1 MAGEPILFE
10 ALIVPHRSLTA
21 QGLRRLIGVI
31 CLLSGLIALRFL
43 LIRAWPVLGFSVVEV
58 ALAVVLLRVNA
69 SRGRQAELL
78 ILSEASLSIT
88 RSDAR
93 GRRRERVL
101 CHDWLKV
108 LIDEQPGRVPRLLL
122 AARGVCEEIGASL
135 GETEKRDLAAALRDA
150 LHRLRNPEFD
160 NPQLHE

>member
-1 MAGEPILFE
+1 
-10 ALIVPHRSLTA
+10 
-21 QGLRRLIGVI
+21 
-31 CLLSGLIALRFL
+31 
-43 LIRAWPVLGFSVVEV
+43 V